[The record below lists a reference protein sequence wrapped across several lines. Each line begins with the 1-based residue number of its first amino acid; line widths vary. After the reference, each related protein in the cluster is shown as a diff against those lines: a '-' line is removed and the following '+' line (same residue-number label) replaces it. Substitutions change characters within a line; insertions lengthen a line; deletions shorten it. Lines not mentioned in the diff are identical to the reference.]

1 MKIKLGSL
9 SYQTAVEN
17 QAANAL
23 VAQVPK
29 LTWVKYQL
37 TFGKK
42 VCLVNFASC
51 FYLKPFQRVPT
62 TGTKQRT

>member
-1 MKIKLGSL
+1 MKIKLRGL

-42 VCLVNFASC
+42 SFSSGIDDNVNTES
-51 FYLKPFQRVPT
+51 KTVT
-62 TGTKQRT
+62 

>member
-42 VCLVNFASC
+42 SFSCLVNFASC
-51 FYLKPFQRVPT
+51 F
-62 TGTKQRT
+62 

>member
-51 FYLKPFQRVPT
+51 F
-62 TGTKQRT
+62 

>member
-17 QAANAL
+17 QAENAV

-37 TFGKK
+37 AFGKK
-42 VCLVNFASC
+42 SFSC
-51 FYLKPFQRVPT
+51 
-62 TGTKQRT
+62 